1 VRSTWETNVVDQP
14 QQALLFVVLQNLVLV
29 CLTIGA
35 FWGGVL
41 LARSFGRKV
50 GYSLAPLGFSR
61 PRGGFFAG
69 AGAGFLT
76 GLGAL
81 LVSAVVNPVSVRLL
95 DRLGYSTESTVQQ
108 PFMRGLMD
116 WVRESPGVAIPTII
130 CVVVIF
136 SPAVEEL
143 VFRGAIF
150 NGMYRLGGL
159 VSAGLGGSEVLRRNV
174 RGISFALSALL
185 SSAVFA
191 LLHLEPVLLPALL
204 ILAVILCALFARTG
218 SLLPYSSSWAG
229 STSSRYLYSR
239 SASQHAT
246 PFGLRL
252 SARSGLLPPHV
263 STSPKASPGGLSG
276 RRADMLRC

>member
-1 VRSTWETNVVDQP
+1 VRSIWETSVVDQP
-14 QQALLFVVLQNLVLV
+14 QQALLLVVLQNLVLV

-41 LARSFGRKV
+41 LARSFGRKI

-69 AGAGFLT
+69 AGAGFLS

-95 DRLGYSTESTVQQ
+95 DRLGYSTESTVLQ
-108 PFMRGLMD
+108 PFMRGLMG
-116 WVRESPGVAIPTII
+116 WVRESPGVAIPAII
-130 CVVVIF
+130 CVVVILG
-136 SPAVEEL
+136 PAVEEL

-150 NGMYRLGGL
+150 NGLYRLGDLISIRMGTTGY
-159 VSAGLGGSEVLRRNV
+159 SRRATRNV
-174 RGISFALSALL
+174 SFALSALV
-185 SSAVFA
+185 SSVVFA

-218 SLLPYSSSWAG
+218 SLLPTFVA
-229 STSSRYLYSR
+229 
-239 SASQHAT
+239 HAT
-246 PFGLRL
+246 FNSL
-252 SARSGLLPPHV
+252 AVLLIIL
-263 STSPKASPGGLSG
+263 GGLG
-276 RRADMLRC
+276 VFEIPI

>member
-1 VRSTWETNVVDQP
+1 VVDQP
-14 QQALLFVVLQNLVLV
+14 QQALLSVVLLNLVLV

-41 LARSFGRKV
+41 LARRLGRKI

-81 LVSAVVNPVSVRLL
+81 LVSALVNPLSARVL
-95 DRLGYSTESTVQQ
+95 DHLGYSTESRVQQ
-108 PFMRGLMD
+108 PFMQGLMG
-116 WVRESPGVAIPTII
+116 WVQESPGAAIPAIV

-136 SPAVEEL
+136 GPAVEEL

-150 NGMYRLGGL
+150 NGLYRLGSLISIGI
-159 VSAGLGGSEVLRRNV
+159 GGTGDTGRTAKRA
-174 RGISFALSALL
+174 SFALSALV
-185 SSAVFA
+185 SSVVFA
-191 LLHLEPVLLPALL
+191 ALHLEPVMLPALL

-218 SLLPYSSSWAG
+218 SLLPSFVA
-229 STSSRYLYSR
+229 
-239 SASQHAT
+239 HAT
-246 PFGLRL
+246 FNSL
-252 SARSGLLPPHV
+252 AVLLIIL
-263 STSPKASPGGLSG
+263 GGLG
-276 RRADMLRC
+276 VFEIPI